1 MVDTTTL
8 IVGIITPII
17 VGPITLFLKSFW
29 DRFSSHKEEVK
40 KNRYDAK
47 LNDLN
52 NKINLFY
59 WPVYLKLK
67 CLDRLN
73 YKRKVDSDYSD
84 NDSNSIYQEKKTRK
98 FRKKIKRET
107 NNFSDTENLSDK
119 ENLSNIDYASE
130 SKNQDYYW
138 DDDIHNKIMKKFT
151 ITEIDLAD
159 DSDIISDSN
168 ILEDDNK
175 KYHKFRKIS
184 VNVDSLFLKELDK
197 KIIEISYEVKE
208 LINANISILQ
218 PDKELVEELVKFV
231 RFVEMETV
239 VFNANNTIFPNEKK
253 KFRKYNYLNMGVINN
268 TKKLYQLIKIELD
281 KSINE
286 YKEIFNEYNSEPSS
300 SCCTKK

>member
-1 MVDTTTL
+1 M
-8 IVGIITPII
+8 
-17 VGPITLFLKSFW
+17 
-29 DRFSSHKEEVK
+29 
-40 KNRYDAK
+40 
-47 LNDLN
+47 
-52 NKINLFY
+52 
-59 WPVYLKLK
+59 
-67 CLDRLN
+67 
-73 YKRKVDSDYSD
+73 KVESDYSD

-98 FRKKIKRET
+98 FRKRVRKET
-107 NNFSDTENLSDK
+107 NT
-119 ENLSNIDYASE
+119 DYASE
-130 SKNQDYYW
+130 SKNQDYEYN
-138 DDDIHNKIMKKFT
+138 DDFHNKIMKKIT

-168 ILEDDNK
+168 SNILKDDNK
-175 KYHKFRKIS
+175 KYHKFRKVS

-218 PDKELVEELVKFV
+218 HNKELVEELVKFV

-281 KSINE
+281 K
-286 YKEIFNEYNSEPSS
+286 
-300 SCCTKK
+300 

>member
-1 MVDTTTL
+1 MVETTTL

-40 KNRYDAK
+40 KNKYDTK
-47 LNDLN
+47 LNELD

-73 YKRKVDSDYSD
+73 YKMKVESENSD
-84 NDSNSIYQEKKTRK
+84 NDSYSINNEKKTRK

-107 NNFSDTENLSDK
+107 NTFSDIENLSDK
-119 ENLSNIDYASE
+119 EKLSNTDYVSE

-159 DSDIISDSN
+159 DSDIMSDN
-168 ILEDDNK
+168 NLLENTE
-175 KYHKFRKIS
+175 KYGKLKKIS

-197 KIIEISYEVKE
+197 KIIEISHEVKE

-218 PDKELVEELVKFV
+218 PDKQLVEELVKFV

-253 KFRKYNYLNMGVINN
+253 KNFRKYNYLNMGVINN

-281 KSINE
+281 KSIDE
-286 YKEIFNEYNSEPSS
+286 YKEIFNQYNSEPLS
-300 SCCTKK
+300 SCYSKK